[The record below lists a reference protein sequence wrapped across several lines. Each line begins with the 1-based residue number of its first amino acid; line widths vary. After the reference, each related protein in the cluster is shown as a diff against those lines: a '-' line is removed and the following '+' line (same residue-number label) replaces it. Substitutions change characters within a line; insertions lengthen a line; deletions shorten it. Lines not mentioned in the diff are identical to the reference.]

1 MVRIGVV
8 GVGHLG
14 QYHVR
19 KFLAIPN
26 CTFVG
31 IHDKNA
37 ARAAEI
43 SSSLNVKAFDTYDE
57 LLDNI
62 DAIDIAA
69 TTTYHYELAKA
80 ALLKGKHV
88 FLEKPITSDLEQ
100 ANEIVKLAEEK
111 NLKIQVG
118 HIERFNP
125 VILQVEDE
133 ISEPMFIES
142 HRLSTF
148 QPRGTDVPVVLDLM
162 IHDIDLILSF
172 IKSPL
177 KEVRA
182 SGTGI
187 LTPSI
192 DIANA
197 RLEFENGAIANVTSS
212 RVSMKLERKIRFFQ
226 KNSYISMDFQAKHVT
241 VMKKSAG
248 IKDILPEILLG
259 KTDFKPEQLI
269 DVKSIDASGNSKD
282 ALEMELESF
291 VTCINED
298 KEPVVDGAAGTRA
311 LKVAME
317 IVRIINVNKDSFAR
331 MFN

>member
-1 MVRIGVV
+1 MVKIGVV

-14 QYHVR
+14 QFHVK
-19 KFLAIPN
+19 KFLGIPD
-26 CTFVG
+26 CEFIGV
-31 IHDKNA
+31 HDKNA

-43 SSSLNVKAFDTYDE
+43 SAALNVKSFPTYEE

-62 DAIDIAA
+62 EAIDIAA
-69 TTTYHYELAKA
+69 TTTYHYDLAKA

-88 FLEKPITSDLEQ
+88 FLEKPITSDLAQ
-100 ANEIVKLAEEK
+100 AEELLKIAEEK
-111 NLKIQVG
+111 KLKIQVG

-133 ISEPMFIES
+133 IDEPMFIES

-172 IKSPL
+172 IRSPL
-177 KEVRA
+177 KEIRA
-182 SGTGI
+182 SGVGI

-212 RVSMKLERKIRFFQ
+212 RVSMKQERKIRFFQ
-226 KNSYISMDFQAKHVT
+226 KNSYISMDFVAKHVT

-269 DVKSIDASGNSKD
+269 DVKNVDATDYPKD
-282 ALEMELESF
+282 ALQMELESF
-291 VTCINED
+291 VNCVNAD
-298 KEPVVDGAAGTRA
+298 KKPVVDGSDGTRA
-311 LKVAME
+311 LQVAME
-317 IVRIINVNKDSFAR
+317 IVRIINVNKDAFAR

>member
-14 QYHVR
+14 QYHVK
-19 KFLAIPN
+19 KFLGIPN

-31 IHDKNA
+31 VHDKNEV
-37 ARAAEI
+37 RAKEI
-43 SSSLNVKAFDTYDE
+43 SDTLKVKAFATYDE

-69 TTTYHYELAKA
+69 TTTYHFELAKA

-100 ANEIVKLAEEK
+100 AHEIVKLAEEK
-111 NLKIQVG
+111 NLIIQVG

-133 ISEPMFIES
+133 IRDPMFIES

-172 IKSPL
+172 IQSPL
-177 KEVRA
+177 KEIRA
-182 SGTGI
+182 SGVGI

-197 RLEFENGAIANVTSS
+197 RLEFANGAIANVTSS

-269 DVKSIDASGNSKD
+269 DVKNIDASGFSKD

-291 VTCINED
+291 VNCVNEN
-298 KEPVVDGAAGTRA
+298 KKPIVDGAAGTRA
-311 LKVAME
+311 LQVAME
-317 IVRIINVNKDSFAR
+317 IVRIINVNTDSYAK

>member
-14 QYHVR
+14 QYHVK
-19 KFLAIPN
+19 KFLGIPN

-31 IHDKNA
+31 VHDKNPV
-37 ARAAEI
+37 RAQEI
-43 SSSLNVKAFDTYDE
+43 SASLKVRAFDTYEE
-57 LLDNI
+57 LLDNV

-69 TTTYHYELAKA
+69 TTTYHYELAKT

-88 FLEKPITSDLEQ
+88 FLEKPITSVLEQ
-100 ANEIVKLAEEK
+100 ANEIVKLADER

-118 HIERFNP
+118 HIERYNP

-133 ISEPMFIES
+133 IVDPMFIES

-172 IKSPL
+172 IQSPL
-177 KEVRA
+177 KDVRA
-182 SGTGI
+182 SGVGI

-212 RVSMKLERKIRFFQ
+212 RVSMKQERKIRFFQ
-226 KNSYISMDFQAKHVT
+226 KNSYISMDFVAKHVT
-241 VMKKSAG
+241 VMKKAAG
-248 IKDILPEILLG
+248 INELLPQIMMG

-269 DVKSIDASGNSKD
+269 DVKSIDATNAPKD

-291 VTCINED
+291 VQCINEN
-298 KEPVVDGAAGTRA
+298 KKPNVDGAAGTRA

-317 IVRIINVNKDSFAR
+317 IIRIINVNKDSFAR

>member
-1 MVRIGVV
+1 MLKIGVA

-14 QYHVR
+14 KYHVQ
-19 KFLAIPN
+19 KFLALPD
-26 CTFVG
+26 CRVAG
-31 IHDKNA
+31 IYDKNPE
-37 ARAAEI
+37 RAQEI
-43 SSSLNVKAFDTYDE
+43 SSALNVKAYGSYGE
-57 LLDNI
+57 LLDDI
-62 DAIDIAA
+62 EAIDIAA
-69 TTTYHYELAKA
+69 TTTHHYELARA
-80 ALLKGKHV
+80 ALLKGRHV
-88 FLEKPITSDLEQ
+88 FVEKPITSELEQ
-100 ANEIVKLAEEK
+100 ADEIVRLAEEK
-111 NLKIQVG
+111 KLILQVG

-133 ISEPMFIES
+133 ISDPMFIES

-172 IKSPL
+172 IQSPL
-177 KEVRA
+177 KEIRA
-182 SGTGI
+182 SGVGI

-197 RLEFENGAIANVTSS
+197 RLEFANGAIANVTSS
-212 RVSMKLERKIRFFQ
+212 RVSMKQERKIRFFQ
-226 KNSYISMDFQAKHVT
+226 KDSYISMDFVAKHVT

-248 IKDILPEILLG
+248 IKDLLPEILLG

-269 DVKSIDASGNSKD
+269 DVNNIDAADYPRD

-291 VTCINED
+291 IQCVS
-298 KEPVVDGAAGTRA
+298 KGGKPVVDGAAGTRA
-311 LKVAME
+311 LQVAME
-317 IVRIINVNKDSFAR
+317 IVRIINANTSSLAK

>member
-1 MVRIGVV
+1 M
-8 GVGHLG
+8 
-14 QYHVR
+14 
-19 KFLAIPN
+19 A
-26 CTFVG
+26 T
-31 IHDKNA
+31 A
-37 ARAAEI
+37 
-43 SSSLNVKAFDTYDE
+43 LNVRSFATYDE
-57 LLDNI
+57 LLDNV

-69 TTTYHYELAKA
+69 TTSYHFELAKP

-88 FLEKPITSDLEQ
+88 FLEKPITSDLQ
-100 ANEIVKLAEEK
+100 QAEELLNIAEQQ

-133 ISEPMFIES
+133 IDEPMFIES
-142 HRLSTF
+142 HRLSMF

-177 KEVRA
+177 KEIRA
-182 SGTGI
+182 SGVGI

-197 RLEFENGAIANVTSS
+197 RMEFENGAIANITSS
-212 RVSMKLERKIRFFQ
+212 RISMKQERKIRFFQ
-226 KNSYISMDFQAKHVT
+226 HNAYISMDFVAKHVT
-241 VMKKSAG
+241 VMKKAAG

-259 KTDFKPEQLI
+259 RTDFKPEQLI
-269 DVKSIDASGNSKD
+269 DMKSIDATNSPKD
-282 ALEMELESF
+282 ALAMELESF
-291 VTCINED
+291 VKAVAENKKPI
-298 KEPVVDGAAGTRA
+298 VDGYDGTRA

-317 IVRIINVNKDSFAR
+317 IINIINVNQDSIAR

>member
-19 KFLAIPN
+19 KFLAIPD

-31 IHDKNA
+31 IHDKNT

-43 SSSLNVKAFDTYDE
+43 SASLNVKAFDTYDE

-133 ISEPMFIES
+133 ISDPMFIES

-291 VTCINED
+291 VKCVNADT
-298 KEPVVDGAAGTRA
+298 KPVVDGAAGTRA

-317 IVRIINVNKDSFAR
+317 IVRIINVNKDSFAK

>member
-14 QYHVR
+14 QYHVK
-19 KFLAIPN
+19 KFLTIPN
-26 CTFVG
+26 CQFIGVY
-31 IHDKNA
+31 DKNQ
-37 ARAAEI
+37 ARAQEI
-43 SSSLNVKAFDTYDE
+43 STNLNVRAFDTYEE
-57 LLDNI
+57 LMDNV
-62 DAIDIAA
+62 DAIDVAA

-100 ANEIVKLAEEK
+100 ANEIVKLADEK
-111 NLKIQVG
+111 KLLIQVG

-133 ISEPMFIES
+133 IQDPMFIES

-172 IKSPL
+172 IQSPL
-177 KEVRA
+177 KDVRA
-182 SGTGI
+182 SGVGI

-212 RVSMKLERKIRFFQ
+212 RVSMKQERKIRFFQ
-226 KNSYISMDFQAKHVT
+226 KNAYISMDFVAKHVT
-241 VMKKSAG
+241 IIKKAAG
-248 IKDILPEILLG
+248 INALLPEILMG

-269 DVKSIDASGNSKD
+269 DVRNIEAINSPKD

-291 VTCINED
+291 IQCINEH
-298 KEPVVDGAAGTRA
+298 KKPHVDGAAGTRA

-317 IVRIINVNKDSFAR
+317 IIRIINVNKDSFAR

>member
-14 QYHVR
+14 QYHVQ
-19 KFLAIPN
+19 KFLSLPD
-26 CTFVG
+26 CQLVG
-31 IHDKNA
+31 IHDRNA
-37 ARAAEI
+37 ERQQQMSASLGVRAF
-43 SSSLNVKAFDTYDE
+43 STYDA
-57 LLDNI
+57 LLQEI

-69 TTTYHYELAKA
+69 TTSYHYVLAKM
-80 ALLKGKHV
+80 ALEQGKHV
-88 FLEKPITSDLEQ
+88 FLEKPITSESTQ
-100 ANEIVKLAEEK
+100 AEELLALAREK
-111 NLKIQVG
+111 DLLIQVG

-133 ISEPMFIES
+133 LTEPMFIES

-172 IKSPL
+172 IHSPL
-177 KEVRA
+177 KEIRA
-182 SGTGI
+182 SGVGI

-197 RLEFENGAIANVTSS
+197 RLEFANGAIANVTSS
-212 RVSMKLERKIRFFQ
+212 RVSMKQERKIRFFQ
-226 KNSYISMDFQAKHVT
+226 KDSYISMDFVAKHVT

-248 IKDILPEILLG
+248 IRDILPEILLG
-259 KTDFKPEQLI
+259 KTEFRPEQLI
-269 DVKSIDASGNSKD
+269 DIKQYDASSYPKD

-291 VTCINED
+291 VQCISQH
-298 KEPVVDGAAGTRA
+298 KKPLVDGEAGARA
-311 LKVAME
+311 LQVALQ
-317 IVRIINVNKDSFAR
+317 ILSIINASKPNLSG
-331 MFN
+331 MF

>member
-14 QYHVR
+14 QYHVK
-19 KFLAIPN
+19 KFLNIAD
-26 CTFVG
+26 CMFVG
-31 IHDKNA
+31 IHDKNP

-43 SSSLNVKAFDTYDE
+43 SNSLNVKAFDTYEE

-88 FLEKPITSDLEQ
+88 FLEKPITTDLEQ
-100 ANEIVKLAEEK
+100 ANEIVKLAEDK

-133 ISEPMFIES
+133 ICDPMFIES

-172 IKSPL
+172 IQSPL
-177 KEVRA
+177 KEIRA
-182 SGTGI
+182 SGVGI

-259 KTDFKPEQLI
+259 RTDFKPEQLI
-269 DVKSIDASGNSKD
+269 DVKSIDASDSPKD

-291 VTCINED
+291 VTCINGNR
-298 KEPVVDGAAGTRA
+298 KPIVDGAAGTRA

>member
-1 MVRIGVV
+1 MVKIGVV

-14 QYHVR
+14 QYHVK
-19 KFLAIPN
+19 KFLDIQG
-26 CTFVG
+26 CTLVG
-31 IHDKNA
+31 IYDKNET
-37 ARAAEI
+37 RSAEI
-43 SSSLNVKAFDTYDE
+43 SSSLGVKAFPTYDE

-69 TTTYHYELAKA
+69 TTTHHFDLAKE
-80 ALLKGKHV
+80 ALLKGRHV
-88 FLEKPITSDLEQ
+88 FLEKPITSDLAQ
-100 ANEIVKLAEEK
+100 AEELLKLAGEK
-111 NLKIQVG
+111 KLKIQVG

-133 ISEPMFIES
+133 IDNPMFIES

-177 KEVRA
+177 KEIRA

-212 RVSMKLERKIRFFQ
+212 RVSMKQERKIRFFQ
-226 KNSYISMDFQAKHVT
+226 KNSYISMDFVAKHVT

-269 DVKSIDASGNSKD
+269 DVKNIDASDTGKD
-282 ALEMELESF
+282 ALQMELESF
-291 VTCINED
+291 VQCIRED
-298 KEPVVDGAAGTRA
+298 SEPVVDGADGTRA

-317 IVRIINVNKDSFAR
+317 IVRIINVNKDSFSR

>member
-14 QYHVR
+14 QYHVK
-19 KFLAIPN
+19 KFLNIPN
-26 CTFVG
+26 CEFIGVY
-31 IHDKNA
+31 DKNQ
-37 ARAAEI
+37 ARAQEI
-43 SSSLNVKAFDTYDE
+43 SSTLNVKAYATYEE

-100 ANEIVKLAEEK
+100 ANEIVKLADEK
-111 NLKIQVG
+111 NLLIQVG

-133 ISEPMFIES
+133 INDPMFIES

-172 IKSPL
+172 IQSPL
-177 KEVRA
+177 KEIRA

-241 VMKKSAG
+241 VKKKSAG

-259 KTDFKPEQLI
+259 RTDFKPEQLI
-269 DVKSIDASGNSKD
+269 DVQSIDASNAPKD

-291 VTCINED
+291 IQCINEN
-298 KEPVVDGAAGTRA
+298 KKPVVDGASGTRA

-317 IVRIINVNKDSFAR
+317 IIRIINVNKDSFSK

>member
-14 QYHVR
+14 QYHVK
-19 KFLAIPN
+19 KFLTIPG

-31 IHDKNA
+31 VHDKNQT
-37 ARAAEI
+37 RAQEI
-43 SSSLNVKAFDTYDE
+43 SSSLNVRTFATYDE
-57 LLDNI
+57 LLDNV

-100 ANEIVKLAEEK
+100 ANEIVKLADEK
-111 NLKIQVG
+111 QLMIQVG

-133 ISEPMFIES
+133 INDPMFIES

-172 IKSPL
+172 IQSPL
-177 KEVRA
+177 KEIRA
-182 SGTGI
+182 SGVGI

-212 RVSMKLERKIRFFQ
+212 RVSMKQERKIRFFQ
-226 KNSYISMDFQAKHVT
+226 KNSYISMDFVAKHVT
-241 VMKKSAG
+241 VMKKAAG
-248 IKDILPEILLG
+248 INALLPEILLG

-269 DVKSIDASGNSKD
+269 DVKSIDATNAPKD

-291 VTCINED
+291 IQCINEH
-298 KEPVVDGAAGTRA
+298 KKPIVDGVAGTRA

-317 IVRIINVNKDSFAR
+317 IIRIINVSKDSFAR